1 MEHGWGYEYWTWGM
15 GMTIRRR
22 QHACHTHC
30 HTLAHTHTHTWI
42 LCRLDSEM
50 AFGWKSDWV
59 ASFALNKLKFSSGT
73 LHLNALCSAVNPRF
87 LGNKCTIHP
96 LCYTKLYMYVYIASG
111 FGLNAPL
118 KSCEIIV

>member
-1 MEHGWGYEYWTWGM
+1 MPV
-15 GMTIRRR
+15 
-22 QHACHTHC
+22 
-30 HTLAHTHTHTWI
+30 THTGTHYLAQIQIQIHTDTDTNS

-87 LGNKCTIHP
+87 SGNKCTTHP
-96 LCYTKLYMYVYIASG
+96 PLYPLYKASV
-111 FGLNAPL
+111 LA
-118 KSCEIIV
+118 